1 MAQARQVVSP
11 RTEALRRALDEVR
24 DEVSAVDLLF
34 LETWEVEPA
43 PGAAAALRVHQLRR
57 ANPLLAAEIRAE
69 LTRGRPLTSG
79 ERAALQA
86 GALPA

>member
-1 MAQARQVVSP
+1 MAQAREVVSP
-11 RTEALRRALDEVR
+11 RTEALRRVLNGVR

-69 LTRGRPLTSG
+69 LDRGRPLTSG
-79 ERAALQA
+79 EREALHARAASN
-86 GALPA
+86 

>member
-1 MAQARQVVSP
+1 MAEARQVVSP
-11 RTEALRRALDEVR
+11 RTQALRRALDGVR

-43 PGAAAALRVHQLRR
+43 PGTAAALRVHQLRR

-69 LTRGRPLTSG
+69 LNRGRPLTSG
-79 ERAALQA
+79 EREALQA
-86 GALPA
+86 GAMPA